1 MEPLKNRKVSW
12 EESVEYR
19 SSWVHSLSLCAN
31 HEAKFALTKKD
42 REIPERI
49 LKRGIDMDAERK
61 KIYNRLRRIE
71 GQIRGLQSMVERPEP
86 CVDILT
92 QLAAVTSAMKK
103 TGIAVLRVNMKR
115 CLNGA
120 ATKGRIR
127 RDEFEAALTRY
138 IDLS

>member
-1 MEPLKNRKVSW
+1 V
-12 EESVEYR
+12 
-19 SSWVHSLSLCAN
+19 
-31 HEAKFALTKKD
+31 
-42 REIPERI
+42 
-49 LKRGIDMDAERK
+49 DAERK

-71 GQIRGLQSMVERPEP
+71 GQTRGLQRMVERQEP

-115 CLNGA
+115 CLNEA
-120 ATKGRIR
+120 AAKGRKGR
-127 RDEFEAALTRY
+127 AEFEAALTRY